1 MSTLVLL
8 EQKVRDA
15 AERGRGPAPKD
26 LSCLVSEPELFP
38 VGNPRSRE
46 RFYIEID
53 VIRLYF
59 RSVSG
64 SCVEDGSSGHRTR
77 NRCII

>member
-1 MSTLVLL
+1 M
-8 EQKVRDA
+8 
-15 AERGRGPAPKD
+15 
-26 LSCLVSEPELFP
+26 VSEFEFFF
-38 VGNPRSRE
+38 VGNFRSRE

-59 RSVSG
+59 RLVFG
-64 SCVEDGSSGHRTR
+64 SCVEDGSLGYRIR